1 MLSVLSRLSENS
13 SRTHDTLILR
23 LKQTKRKKCRTMTQ
37 AKRQGSETCVVG
49 LQKTLQAL
57 RYGCSTWV
65 EQGNKDTHIESKHV
79 TLFCYCINLRNSVII

>member
-49 LQKTLQAL
+49 LQK
-57 RYGCSTWV
+57 RYRRCVMAAVLGSSNGT
-65 EQGNKDTHIESKHV
+65 KTDISKANMSRYFATV
-79 TLFCYCINLRNSVII
+79 